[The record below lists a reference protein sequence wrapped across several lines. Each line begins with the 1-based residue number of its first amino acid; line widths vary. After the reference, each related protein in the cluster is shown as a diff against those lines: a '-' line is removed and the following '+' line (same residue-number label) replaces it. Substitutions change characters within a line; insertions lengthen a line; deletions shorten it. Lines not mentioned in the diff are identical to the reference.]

1 MGALPGAR
9 GVGRGLVG
17 FGAAKGLVER
27 LPVSFVSMMI
37 HPKITPIYQT
47 SVFKFADLDDV
58 EAYFSEPGSR
68 YLYSRNGNP
77 NADELADKI
86 NALEG
91 GAGAVVTGSGMAAIF
106 AALLSYCQAGDHV
119 LCAEDIYGG
128 SAALLNQELSR
139 LNMGVSY
146 VPFADMHRADALQAH
161 CQPRTRLL
169 LCETISNPL
178 LRVADL
184 AAVAGACRT
193 LEIKLVVDNTFASPV
208 LTRPLALGA
217 DLSLHSVT
225 KYLAGHSDVT
235 AGAVVAADPAVAAR
249 LRQIGVTI
257 GLTIS
262 PMEAWLAVRGL
273 KTLRLRMAQHCAN
286 AQRVANFLSQQPAV
300 RQVYYPGLPSHP
312 EHARAAGQGAG
323 SFGGIV
329 TMRLPDERAAVNRF
343 MRRSQRFPFAPSL
356 AGVDSSCS
364 HPLTTS
370 HRALTEAQRAQL
382 GISLGLVRL
391 SVGVEDADE
400 LLADLAQALG

>member
-1 MGALPGAR
+1 ML
-9 GVGRGLVG
+9 
-17 FGAAKGLVER
+17 
-27 LPVSFVSMMI
+27 I
-37 HPKITPIYQT
+37 HPKITPVYQT

-58 EAYFSEPGSR
+58 EAYFNEPGSR

-77 NADELADKI
+77 NADELAEKI
-86 NALEG
+86 SAWEG

-106 AALLSYCQAGDHV
+106 AAMLIYCEAGDHV

-139 LNMGVSY
+139 LGITVSY
-146 VPFADMHRADALQAH
+146 VPFEDLHSVGGLRRHQ
-161 CQPRTRLL
+161 QVRTRLL
-169 LCETISNPL
+169 LCETMSNPL

-184 AAVAGACRT
+184 RAVAEACHA
-193 LEIKLVVDNTFASPV
+193 LGLKLVVDNTFATPV

-225 KYLAGHSDVT
+225 KYLSGHSDVT

-249 LRQIGVTI
+249 LRQIGVVV

-262 PMEAWLAVRGL
+262 PMEAWLAARGL
-273 KTLRLRMAQHCAN
+273 KTLPLRMAQHCEN
-286 AQRVANFLSQQPAV
+286 ARRVAEFLSQHPGVQ
-300 RQVYYPGLPSHP
+300 QVYYPGLDTHP
-312 EHARAAGQGAG
+312 EHTLAARQGAG
-323 SFGGIV
+323 HFGGIV
-329 TMRLPDERAAVNRF
+329 TMRLADERAVVNQF
-343 MRRSQRFPFAPSL
+343 MQRTRMFPFAPSL

-370 HRALTEAQRAQL
+370 HRALTDAQRQKL

-391 SVGVEDADE
+391 SVGVEEAEE
-400 LLADLAQALG
+400 LVADLGQALEAAQ